1 MQAACQRRA
10 ISRDLFHGQGG
21 SIRYGTALSIC
32 LAMLGAFAILQ
43 RVGAE
48 ETEVQIDESHPQSA
62 TQKEI
67 IYEGLVS
74 YGNYRV
80 FGGAENVKLYAA
92 GVEFDRELWPHVFH
106 TRVDAAFEVLPVVF
120 LTQPRQA
127 DIWGDTL
134 SKRRTLVP
142 GVGVTPLGVRLMWR
156 DGKAV
161 MPFFEVKGSVIGFT
175 QKALSPEATYENWS
189 FNLTEGVKVKLRGRY
204 DLRIGVASDLHF
216 SNAFVVRSNPA
227 VDLMN
232 VNVGLVYHLR
242 SSRKSY

>member
-1 MQAACQRRA
+1 MGIRGRG
-10 ISRDLFHGQGG
+10 LFHDRGR
-21 SIRYGTALSIC
+21 SIRYEVARTLAVC
-32 LAMLGAFAILQ
+32 LAMAAFATLQ
-43 RVGAE
+43 RARAE
-48 ETEVQIDESHPQSA
+48 ETETQIHESHPLSA
-62 TQKEI
+62 NQKEL
-67 IYEGLVS
+67 IYEGLIS

-80 FGGAENVKLYAA
+80 FGGAESVKLYAA
-92 GVEFDRELWPHVFH
+92 GVEFDRELWPHLFH
-106 TRVDAAFEVLPVVF
+106 TRVDAAFELLPVVL
-120 LTQPRQA
+120 LTQPRRA
-127 DIWGDTL
+127 DIWGDPL

-142 GVGVTPLGVRLMWR
+142 GVGVTPLGVRLLWR
-156 DGKAV
+156 DGKTV
-161 MPFFEVKGSVIGFT
+161 MPFFEAKGSVIGFT

-204 DLRIGVASDLHF
+204 DLRIGIASDLHF

>member
-1 MQAACQRRA
+1 M
-10 ISRDLFHGQGG
+10 
-21 SIRYGTALSIC
+21 
-32 LAMLGAFAILQ
+32 LAAFATLE
-43 RVGAE
+43 RASAE
-48 ETEVQIDESHPQSA
+48 EAEIQNHASPLQFA
-62 TQKEI
+62 RQKEI

-92 GVEFDRELWPHVFH
+92 GVEFDRELWPRLFH
-106 TRVDAAFEVLPVVF
+106 TRVDAAFEVLPMVV
-120 LTQPRQA
+120 LTQPRRA
-127 DIWGDTL
+127 DIWGDPL

-142 GVGVTPLGVRLMWR
+142 GVGLTPLGVRLLWR
-156 DGKAV
+156 DGKTIL
-161 MPFFEVKGSVIGFT
+161 PFFEVKGSVIGFT

-189 FNLTEGVKVKLRGRY
+189 FNLTEGVKVKLRGHY
-204 DLRIGVASDLHF
+204 DLRLGIASDLHF

-242 SSRKSY
+242 SSRKSH

>member
-1 MQAACQRRA
+1 MGIRA
-10 ISRDLFHGQGG
+10 RELFHVRAR
-21 SIRYGTALSIC
+21 SIRYGVARALFIC
-32 LAMLGAFAILQ
+32 LAVLHAFASLE
-43 RVGAE
+43 RARA
-48 ETEVQIDESHPQSA
+48 DEIEIQTHESPFRSSR
-62 TQKEI
+62 QKEI
-67 IYEGLVS
+67 IYEGLIS

-92 GVEFDRELWPHVFH
+92 GVELNRELWPHLFH
-106 TRVDAAFEVLPVVF
+106 TRVDAAFEVLPVVL
-120 LTQPRQA
+120 LTQPRRA
-127 DIWGDTL
+127 DIWGDPL

-142 GVGVTPLGVRLMWR
+142 GVGLTPLGVRLLWR
-156 DGKAV
+156 DKKTI

-175 QKALSPEATYENWS
+175 QKALSPQATYENWS

-204 DLRIGVASDLHF
+204 DLRLGIASDLHF

>member
-1 MQAACQRRA
+1 MSIRG
-10 ISRDLFHGQGG
+10 RDLFHVRGR
-21 SIRYGTALSIC
+21 SVRYWVVRTLSIC
-32 LAMLGAFAILQ
+32 LAILAAFATLE
-43 RVGAE
+43 RARAE
-48 ETEVQIDESHPQSA
+48 ESEIKNHASPPQSA
-62 TQKEI
+62 RQKEI

-92 GVEFDRELWPHVFH
+92 GVEFNRELWPHLFH
-106 TRVDAAFEVLPVVF
+106 TRVDAAFEVLPVVL
-120 LTQPRQA
+120 LTQPRRA
-127 DIWGDTL
+127 DIWGDPL

-142 GVGVTPLGVRLMWR
+142 GVGVTPLGVRLLWR
-156 DGKAV
+156 DGKRI

-175 QKALSPEATYENWS
+175 QKALSPQATYENWS
-189 FNLTEGVKVKLRGRY
+189 FNLTDGVKVRLRGRY
-204 DLRIGVASDLHF
+204 DLRLGIASDLHF

-232 VNVGLVYHLR
+232 LNVGLVYHLR